1 MAQDPSRAGGA
12 IAPVNLQGRTTMSIR
27 FSRTPII
34 LVWLVVFTLFAWS
47 GWPMPVD
54 MAMLTLIVGA
64 AVPVIIFIL
73 SKETPPSRRGAAAP

>member
-1 MAQDPSRAGGA
+1 
-12 IAPVNLQGRTTMSIR
+12 MSIR

-64 AVPVIIFIL
+64 AVPVIIFTL
-73 SKETPPSRRGAAAP
+73 WKETPPSRRGAAAR